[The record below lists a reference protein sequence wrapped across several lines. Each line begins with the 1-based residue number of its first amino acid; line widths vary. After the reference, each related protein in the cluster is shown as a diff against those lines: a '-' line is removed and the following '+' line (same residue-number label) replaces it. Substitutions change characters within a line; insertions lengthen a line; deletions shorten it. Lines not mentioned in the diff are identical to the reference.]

1 MRVTVVGLGY
11 VGLSN
16 AVLFAQKNQVIA
28 LDIDPLKVSMIND
41 RVTPIKDC
49 LINEYLDNK
58 QLHLKATCSSYDAYS
73 EADLILIA
81 TPTDYDSEQDYFNTS
96 SIETVLSEI
105 IEINREAI
113 IVIKSTVPVGFTEKI
128 SKKFNLERILFSPE
142 FLREGSALYD
152 CLYPTRIVVGGN
164 SDLAKKYVE
173 LVVESTLK
181 KDIPTIYTEYCEA
194 EAIKLFS
201 NTYLALRV
209 AYFNEIDTYAEICGL
224 NVKKII
230 EAVSLDPRIGDYYNN
245 PSFGYG
251 GYCLPKDTKQLR
263 ANYSNIPH
271 SLISAVVEANSI
283 RKDHISNRVLQLEPK
298 VIGIYK
304 LAMKQGS
311 DNFRGSSM
319 HGIIKRI
326 QESNIE
332 VIIYEPQLD
341 VESFSGAKVINCLSD
356 FKKKSDVILTNR
368 NCDQLND
375 VIEKVYSRDLFGA
388 N

>member
-49 LINEYLDNK
+49 LIKEYLDNK
-58 QLHLKATCSSYDAYS
+58 KLDLKATCSSYDAYS
-73 EADLILIA
+73 EADLVLIA

-128 SKKFNLERILFSPE
+128 SKKFNQERILFSPE

-164 SDLAKKYVE
+164 SDLAKKYVD

-181 KDIPTIYTEYCEA
+181 EDIPTIYTEYCEA

-341 VESFSGAKVINCLSD
+341 VESFSGAKVIKCLSD

>member
-73 EADLILIA
+73 EADLVLIA

-128 SKKFNLERILFSPE
+128 SKKLNLERILFSPE

-173 LVVESTLK
+173 LVVDSTLK
-181 KDIPTIYTEYCEA
+181 EDIPTIYTEYCEA

-224 NVKKII
+224 DVKKII

-271 SLISAVVEANSI
+271 SIISAVVESNSI
-283 RKDHISNRVLQLEPK
+283 RKDHISNRVLQLNPK

-332 VIIYEPQLD
+332 VIIYEPHLE
-341 VESFSGAKVINCLSD
+341 VESFSGAKVIKCLND

-375 VIEKVYSRDLFGA
+375 VIEKVYTRDLYGA

>member
-58 QLHLKATCSSYDAYS
+58 KLDLKATCSSYDAYS
-73 EADLILIA
+73 EADLVLIA

-128 SKKFNLERILFSPE
+128 SKKFNQERILFSPE

-164 SDLAKKYVE
+164 SDLAKKYVD

-181 KDIPTIYTEYCEA
+181 EDIPTIYTEYCEA

-251 GYCLPKDTKQLR
+251 GY
-263 ANYSNIPH
+263 
-271 SLISAVVEANSI
+271 
-283 RKDHISNRVLQLEPK
+283 
-298 VIGIYK
+298 
-304 LAMKQGS
+304 
-311 DNFRGSSM
+311 
-319 HGIIKRI
+319 
-326 QESNIE
+326 
-332 VIIYEPQLD
+332 
-341 VESFSGAKVINCLSD
+341 
-356 FKKKSDVILTNR
+356 
-368 NCDQLND
+368 
-375 VIEKVYSRDLFGA
+375 
-388 N
+388 